1 MSAYPVRQAAPPEHR
16 GITLRP
22 PRTLLTGPHG
32 ANGPALRLP
41 DPAIVVYRLESGQHR
56 QTGVVVEVSVDDY
69 RNGRIRRHEDTRPE
83 HVRQIAELTES
94 TGTEQTPVMLV
105 HRGRGVLS
113 ARLAAITAR
122 EPDVRVARGG
132 VAHSVWIHESA
143 ELARELTDE
152 AGRIDALYIAD
163 GHHRMAAAELHA
175 DRGRHLGQD
184 HAFTLAALFPGDETR
199 ILGYHRCFALAERA
213 SARDVLDRL
222 AAHPGTARIE
232 ETAAAVTAPGAVA
245 VGLGDRWYRLALR
258 PRNRRSLDAFTVDEE
273 LVPALSGLTDHSATM
288 TGSHHAMESCWCA
301 GRNAVRLV
309 PHPPTIEQLM
319 ETSDA
324 GVPMPP
330 KSTCFDPKPMPG
342 LFVRE
347 LA

>member
-1 MSAYPVRQAAPPEHR
+1 MSAYPVRQAAPAEHR

-22 PRTLLTGPHG
+22 PRMRLSGPHG
-32 ANGPALRLP
+32 AATRLP
-41 DPAIVVYRLESGQHR
+41 APAIVVYRLESGQHR

-69 RNGRIRRHEDTRPE
+69 RDGRIRRHEDTRPD

-105 HRGRGVLS
+105 HRGRGVLR
-113 ARLAAITAR
+113 ARLAAITAG
-122 EPDVRVARGG
+122 EPDVRVLRDG
-132 VAHSVWIHESA
+132 VAHSVWIRRSA
-143 ELARELTDE
+143 ELARELADE

-163 GHHRMAAAELHA
+163 GHHRMAAAERYA
-175 DRGRHLGQD
+175 DRRRQLGQD
-184 HAFTLAALFPGDETR
+184 HAFTLAALFPGDEAR

-213 SARDVLDRL
+213 TAQDVLDRL

-232 ETAAAVTAPGAVA
+232 ESAAGATAPGVVA
-245 VGLGDRWYRLALR
+245 VGLGDRWYRLVLR
-258 PRNRRSLDAFTVDEE
+258 PRDHRSLDAFTVDDE
-273 LVPALSGLTDHSATM
+273 LVPTLSGLTDQAGT
-288 TGSHHAMESCWCA
+288 TAGSHHAMETCWCA

-319 ETSDA
+319 ATSDA

-330 KSTCFDPKPMPG
+330 KSTCFDPKPMSG

-347 LA
+347 LT